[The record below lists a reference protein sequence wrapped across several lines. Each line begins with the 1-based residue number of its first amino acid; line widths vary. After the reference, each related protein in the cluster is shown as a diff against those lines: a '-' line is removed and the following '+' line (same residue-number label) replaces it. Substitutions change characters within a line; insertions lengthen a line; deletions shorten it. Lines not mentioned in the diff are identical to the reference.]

1 MATILGDAKIKLTLD
16 VEAAKQQL
24 ESLSQ
29 RGVNLQDRSEG
40 DVVEPQ
46 STTGSTGGTSTPSK
60 TKTAAATKTKSNA
73 PLGHSFK
80 LARAMAYGNPALV
93 NAPPLSPGMNP
104 MQIQARLHA
113 ARAAVAALKHKHGLP
128 ATAPS
133 PMQQFVSNFS
143 AGKALIMGAKA
154 FVAAQAVKAVIAAV
168 EASPK
173 VTAAAKGLAP
183 GAATGAVDAFASH
196 VSDQITGLRAKFTS
210 FGKAAS
216 EEKALAAAALRL
228 GQHVPLG
235 GAKDL
240 FHFLQHQNE
249 REEKMRLRVDKELD
263 REVMYRLG
271 QSIRVSIHR

>member
-24 ESLSQ
+24 ESLSE
-29 RGVNLQDRSEG
+29 RGVNLRDRSGSKIEESPVQPAKPG
-40 DVVEPQ
+40 G
-46 STTGSTGGTSTPSK
+46 GSTSPTSKTSTKSPS
-60 TKTAAATKTKSNA
+60 
-73 PLGHSFK
+73 LGHAFK

-104 MQIQARLHA
+104 MQIQARIHA

-210 FGKAAS
+210 FGKAAA

-228 GQHVPLG
+228 GQHIPLG
-235 GAKDL
+235 GAVDL

-271 QSIRVSIHR
+271 QSIRTSIHR

>member
-24 ESLSQ
+24 ESLAQ
-29 RGVNLQDRSEG
+29 HGVNLRDRSES
-40 DVVEPQ
+40 DVASKPQ
-46 STTGSTGGTSTPSK
+46 SSSGPGGTATPSK
-60 TKTAAATKTKSNA
+60 KTTAAATKTKSNA

-104 MQIQARLHA
+104 MQIQARIHA
-113 ARAAVAALKHKHGLP
+113 ARAAVAALKNKHGLP
-128 ATAPS
+128 AAAPS
-133 PMQQFVSNFS
+133 AMQQFVSNFS

-154 FVAAQAVKAVIAAV
+154 FVAAQAVKAVINAV

-173 VTAAAKGLAP
+173 ATSFAKGLAP

-216 EEKALAAAALRL
+216 DEKALAAAALRL
-228 GQHVPLG
+228 GQNVPLG
-235 GAKDL
+235 GAVDL
-240 FHFLQHQNE
+240 FHWLQHQNE
-249 REEKMRLRVDKELD
+249 REEKMRLRVEKELD

-271 QSIRVSIHR
+271 QSIRMNIHR